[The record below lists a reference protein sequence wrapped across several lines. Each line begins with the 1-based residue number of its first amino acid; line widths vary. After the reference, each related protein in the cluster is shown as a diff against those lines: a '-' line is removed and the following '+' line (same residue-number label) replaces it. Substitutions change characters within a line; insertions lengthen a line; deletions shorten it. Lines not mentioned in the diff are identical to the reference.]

1 MKIALLTLG
10 TRGDVQPYAVL
21 GKALKHNGH
30 MVTLSTGKNF
40 SSLAHAYGL
49 TFVPVEA
56 DFQALINSPE
66 GKAMMKNPFL
76 ARKHF
81 RSVVQPMMLEAMKR
95 FFDVAKEA
103 DCVLYHVKSLADY
116 FADQFP
122 GKMIRANVIP
132 AIRPTSEFPNPV
144 FSGLSLP
151 KFLNRFTYKLA
162 DLGLAMM
169 NQTIRDFRRSS
180 GFSPK
185 FPKKIDL
192 TELYGISET
201 FLMKPKDF
209 PANSS
214 FTGFWFGES
223 PEDLSQ
229 DIIDFIA
236 SAKKTIVVTFGSMP
250 FQTNF
255 DLAQSLVKISTEQR
269 VNVLVV
275 KGWGFENI
283 RVNEN
288 KSLKMID
295 SAPFDKLFPRVSA
308 VVHHGGIGTL
318 SLCLRAGVPSLSC
331 PVIFPMG
338 DQHFWGNHAY
348 KVGCA
353 VKPIPI
359 KKLDHNGL
367 NSSISEMISNK
378 AIRDNCT
385 NMAAMLRSENGL
397 EKTVNAVE
405 SHFLTYEKP

>member
-21 GKALKHNGH
+21 GKAFQHNGH
-30 MVTLSTGKNF
+30 EVTLSTGKNF
-40 SSLAHAYGL
+40 SQLAHTYGL
-49 TFVPVEA
+49 KFIPVEA

-81 RSVVQPMMLEAMKR
+81 RSVVHPMMLEAMKR

-151 KFLNRFTYKLA
+151 RFLNRFTYKLA

-169 NQTIRDFRRSS
+169 NQAIRDFRHSS
-180 GFSPK
+180 GLDPK
-185 FPKKIDL
+185 FLKKINL

-201 FLMKPKDF
+201 FLKKPQDF
-209 PANSS
+209 PANSF

-223 PEDLSQ
+223 PEELSQ
-229 DIIDFIA
+229 DIVDFIA
-236 SAKKTIVVTFGSMP
+236 SAKKTIVVTFSSMP

-255 DLAQSLVKISTEQR
+255 NLEQSLVKISTELG

-275 KGWGFENI
+275 KGWGFENM
-283 RVNEN
+283 RVDEN
-288 KSLKMID
+288 RSLKIIE

-348 KVGCA
+348 KVGCG
-353 VKPIPI
+353 VRPIPL
-359 KKLDHNGL
+359 KKLNHDGL
-367 NSSISEMISNK
+367 TRSISEMLSN
-378 AIRDNCT
+378 RSLHDNCKK
-385 NMAAMLRSENGL
+385 MASVLATEDGLR
-397 EKTVNAVE
+397 NAINVVE
-405 SHFLTYEKP
+405 SQRRI

>member
-1 MKIALLTLG
+1 
-10 TRGDVQPYAVL
+10 
-21 GKALKHNGH
+21 
-30 MVTLSTGKNF
+30 
-40 SSLAHAYGL
+40 
-49 TFVPVEA
+49 
-56 DFQALINSPE
+56 
-66 GKAMMKNPFL
+66 MMKNPFL

-81 RSVVQPMMLEAMKR
+81 RTVVQPMMLQAMKR

-169 NQTIRDFRRSS
+169 NQAIRDFRQSS
-180 GFSPK
+180 GLAPK
-185 FPKKIDL
+185 FPKKINL

-201 FLMKPKDF
+201 FLRKPKDF
-209 PANSS
+209 PANSF

-236 SAKKTIVVTFGSMP
+236 SAEKTIVVTFGSMP

-255 DLAQSLVKISTEQR
+255 DLAHSLVKISTDHS
-269 VNVLVV
+269 VNILVV

-283 RVNEN
+283 RLSEN
-288 KSLKMID
+288 KSLKMIEH
-295 SAPFDKLFPRVSA
+295 APFDKLFPLISA
-308 VVHHGGIGTL
+308 TTRIRYIAIVV
-318 SLCLRAGVPSLSC
+318 
-331 PVIFPMG
+331 
-338 DQHFWGNHAY
+338 
-348 KVGCA
+348 
-353 VKPIPI
+353 
-359 KKLDHNGL
+359 
-367 NSSISEMISNK
+367 
-378 AIRDNCT
+378 
-385 NMAAMLRSENGL
+385 
-397 EKTVNAVE
+397 
-405 SHFLTYEKP
+405 